1 VEAGE
6 PGTAPKGIDWL
17 GVALASWQAEA
28 ESSMYYRSDV
38 PTHIAPSSSLST
50 FSMKRR
56 GRTYRDLST
65 RERDPDTAF
74 LGPWTGD
81 QPSLLPLKRDPAASL
96 PLLKPHTVLLDVADT

>member
-28 ESSMYYRSDV
+28 ESSMYYRSE
-38 PTHIAPSSSLST
+38 ST